1 MIEVI
6 IPVYNNSWLLNRAL
20 SSLSA
25 QTDQDFKI
33 RIIDDCSTEDL
44 TPIINKHSNLHIT
57 YIRNEK
63 NLRCGMSRMVGVD
76 TTDAEYI
83 AFLDSDDIL
92 MPYTIGFWNMLTSE
106 RPDVDMWHGYFYQQ
120 RGQNMILEK
129 YGSQFC
135 HAKLFKT
142 ELFKKYGI
150 TCYPEIRMN
159 DDSVLTAQFME
170 LGNVEVVTAP
180 LYIWME
186 NPDSFTRGDEHS
198 EWIIKHS
205 VDDFLLSRTL
215 AYKNITK
222 YKTSS
227 LTYLKSSFKFFE
239 QHKKEVKDMT
249 NYNYLKS
256 LIEAD
261 T

>member
-1 MIEVI
+1 MIEII
-6 IPVYNNSWLLNRAL
+6 IPVYNNAELLDRAL
-20 SSLSA
+20 GSLSA
-25 QTDQDFKI
+25 QTDPNFQI
-33 RIIDDCSTEDL
+33 RIIDDCSTENLIPVVD
-44 TPIINKHSNLHIT
+44 KYSNLHIE

-63 NLRCGMSRMVGVD
+63 NLRCGMSRMVGVN
-76 TTDAEYI
+76 TTNAEYI

-92 MPYTIGFWNMLTSE
+92 MPYTIGFWNMLVKQ
-106 RPDVDMWHGYFYQQ
+106 RPEIDMWHGYFYQQ
-120 RGQNMILEK
+120 HGSNMILEK

-150 TCYPEIRMN
+150 TCYPEIQMN

-170 LGNVEVVTAP
+170 LGKVEVVTAP

-186 NPDSFTRGDEHS
+186 NPNSFTRGDEHS

-222 YKTSS
+222 YKTKG

-239 QHKKEVKDMT
+239 QHKKEVKNMA
-249 NYNYLKS
+249 NYCYLKN
-256 LIEAD
+256 LIKAD
-261 T
+261 K